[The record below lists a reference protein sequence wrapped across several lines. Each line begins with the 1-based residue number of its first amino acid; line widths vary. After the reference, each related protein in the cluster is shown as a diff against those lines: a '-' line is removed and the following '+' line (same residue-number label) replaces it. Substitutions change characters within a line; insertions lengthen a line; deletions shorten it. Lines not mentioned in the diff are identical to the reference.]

1 MLNNDYVLCYCYWHL
16 SIPTIESKKYLR
28 LSSDYM
34 KSIFINIKNLSPYLL
49 LIAIYFF
56 FVNIE
61 ARNTKFE
68 SHEKNTENVTNADS
82 DPNKSIIRIAIP
94 VIPYNQ

>member
-1 MLNNDYVLCYCYWHL
+1 MRSLL
-16 SIPTIESKKYLR
+16 IK
-28 LSSDYM
+28 
-34 KSIFINIKNLSPYLL
+34 IKNLAPYLL

-61 ARNTKFE
+61 ARKNQNNT
-68 SHEKNTENVTNADS
+68 
-82 DPNKSIIRIAIP
+82 PNKFLEQTNQSQSDIEEENRTISIP

>member
-1 MLNNDYVLCYCYWHL
+1 MN
-16 SIPTIESKKYLR
+16 SAFMI
-28 LSSDYM
+28 
-34 KSIFINIKNLSPYLL
+34 IKNIRNLLPYFL

-61 ARNTKFE
+61 ARKTHNMILNTQKE
-68 SHEKNTENVTNADS
+68 QNVEDDTPDIVEKKMRV
-82 DPNKSIIRIAIP
+82 AIP

>member
-1 MLNNDYVLCYCYWHL
+1 
-16 SIPTIESKKYLR
+16 
-28 LSSDYM
+28 M
-34 KSIFINIKNLSPYLL
+34 KLLLIKVKNLLPYLF

-61 ARNTKFE
+61 ARNNQNNYLNNNKKIGKAE
-68 SHEKNTENVTNADS
+68 EPKEGNLEDKEKVITIS
-82 DPNKSIIRIAIP
+82 IP

>member
-1 MLNNDYVLCYCYWHL
+1 
-16 SIPTIESKKYLR
+16 
-28 LSSDYM
+28 M
-34 KSIFINIKNLSPYLL
+34 KSISIMIKNIRNLLPYLL

-61 ARNTKFE
+61 ARKDKIKIRNTNKE
-68 SHEKNTENVTNADS
+68 DILDHGKSNKGENNQ
-82 DPNKSIIRIAIP
+82 RIAIP